1 MFLPV
6 YWNGPQSIQLPYA
19 CAMPANLRPQNN
31 YCREMFYEWT
41 RKLSGLLTLCYAKQC
56 NMGNFYSPR
65 HPVASS
71 FSPGLSPAI
80 SPHFTLSPQGERV
93 YKTEFLAT
101 VYGPRYA
108 PKAQK
113 QCNRNF
119 DVCRPTELCQIQFQH
134 SKLETPNCQSIDHF
148 ESFIVF
154 NKSTGICILT
164 RGKGLFN
171 WVNVQEFSNL
181 I

>member
-1 MFLPV
+1 V
-6 YWNGPQSIQLPYA
+6 HWNGPQSIQLPYA

-80 SPHFTLSPQGERV
+80 SPHFTLLPKVNGYTRRNSWPQFMGHVTLPRPKNNAIETLTSVGQRSYVKYNSSTRNSKLPTASRSITLKVSSCLTSQQESAYLPGERA
-93 YKTEFLAT
+93 FLT
-101 VYGPRYA
+101 GLM
-108 PKAQK
+108 
-113 QCNRNF
+113 CRNF
-119 DVCRPTELCQIQFQH
+119 QI
-134 SKLETPNCQSIDHF
+134 
-148 ESFIVF
+148 
-154 NKSTGICILT
+154 
-164 RGKGLFN
+164 
-171 WVNVQEFSNL
+171 
-181 I
+181 